1 MSKNNFK
8 TIKLNREICELI
20 GAFIG
25 DGYLG
30 IYGRKKNQYVIG
42 ISGHKKLDEDYLKNY
57 LKPLIKRNF
66 PFTKPRLYYRDD
78 ENTLMLRI
86 NSKKLYRL
94 FIKLGF
100 HRGKKSRNIKILSNI
115 LKNQE
120 FMNATVRGIFDTDG

>member
-1 MSKNNFK
+1 MLQNNLKN
-8 TIKLNREICELI
+8 IKLNKEICEFI
-20 GAFIG
+20 GAYIG
-25 DGYLG
+25 DGYLAH
-30 IYGRKKNQYVIG
+30 YENHQYIIG

-100 HRGKKSRNIKILSNI
+100 HRGKKSRNIKIL
-115 LKNQE
+115 
-120 FMNATVRGIFDTDG
+120 